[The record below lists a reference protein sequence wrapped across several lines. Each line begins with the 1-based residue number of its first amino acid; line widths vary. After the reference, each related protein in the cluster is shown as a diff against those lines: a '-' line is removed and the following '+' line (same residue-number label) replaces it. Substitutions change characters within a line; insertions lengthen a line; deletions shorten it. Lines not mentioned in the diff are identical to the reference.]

1 MISNVFAALGLL
13 LCLALAVHMMLRPH
27 QKLWVDARL
36 RRAMWRLRDGWQ
48 HLMGW
53 RHRSDLKKAAAA
65 EAEAAI
71 ERARAKADGKWDGE
85 RDGNVYRPKQFE
97 KPRKP
102 H

>member
-13 LCLALAVHMMLRPH
+13 LCLALAVHMLLRPR
-27 QKLWVDARL
+27 QQLWVDARL

-48 HLMGW
+48 HLIGW
-53 RHRSDLKKAAAA
+53 RRRSNLNKSAAA

-71 ERARAKADGKWDGE
+71 ERARKKAEGREGDW
-85 RDGNVYRPKQFE
+85 DGNVYRPKQFE